1 MTATVK
7 TLLFCTAFDLILLN
21 KVMTTNF
28 EPFYGDLPF
37 ERYIERH
44 ICSVHHEPHRKWSFV
59 YVHQLSI
66 DSSKQTTVNS
76 SFLKSPHLQ
85 CFTAVYSQINVSQ
98 LATNLNSVYFQYT
111 EILTV
116 INLQQSSS
124 VKLSMTLTLLS
135 TLYIACSRCL
145 PFLLLLPPNAQPN
158 TLKSAILLAQLNST
172 FPLKAVITFSPPKP
186 QTFHLNPVLDGC
198 AQTSGLLF
206 EPQNKSDFS
215 RLKSRQCRLGGRQ
228 LTVAVNQDLAH
239 CHLEF
244 DQQKNSQLINAISGA
259 EADILGTLERQ
270 YHFTS
275 ALLYS
280 DQQFSASYNV
290 QRKAWSG
297 IVGQVFSGTAHLGLC
312 GLSDTLER
320 RTKVDFTTFTLLDGL
335 VSLTA
340 HPGLKSRQW
349 LALEPL
355 SSPVWLLIG
364 ICFGLT
370 LATLSFIV
378 AMRTQSTVI
387 KNVLFKN
394 RNKRHN
400 SSKYSTVETLYRILL
415 KSCKNF
421 LITEKMLKKFKNFF
435 QFNSHRH

>member
-1 MTATVK
+1 MTGAVK
-7 TLLFCTAFDLILLN
+7 TLLFCTALDLIFLN
-21 KVMTTNF
+21 EVMTSNF

-37 ERYIERH
+37 EKYIEKH
-44 ICSVHHEPHRKWSFV
+44 ICSVHHEPHRRWSFV
-59 YVHQLSI
+59 YVNQLSI

-76 SFLKSPHLQ
+76 SFLKSHHFQ
-85 CFTAVYSQINVSQ
+85 CFTVVYSQIDVSH
-98 LATNLNSVYFQYT
+98 LAANLNSVYFQYT

-116 INLQQSSS
+116 INFPSSS
-124 VKLSMTLTLLS
+124 STILAQTLT
-135 TLYIACSRCL
+135 TLNSLYVACSRCL
-145 PFLLLLPPNAQPN
+145 PFLLLFPPNAQSK
-158 TLKSAILLAQLNST
+158 TLKNALLLAQLNST

-215 RLKSRQCRLGGRQ
+215 RLKTRQCRLGGRQ

-244 DQQKNSQLINAISGA
+244 DQQKNSQLINGISGA
-259 EADILGTLERQ
+259 EADILATLERQ

-275 ALLYS
+275 TLLYS

-355 SSPVWLLIG
+355 SPPVWLLIG
-364 ICFGLT
+364 VCFGLT

-378 AMRTQSTVI
+378 AIRPKSAVL
-387 KNVLFKN
+387 KNVLFRRGN
-394 RNKRHN
+394 NDHHN
-400 SSKYSTVETLYRILL
+400 SKYSTVETLYRILL
-415 KSCKNF
+415 KSCKYF
-421 LITEKMLKKFKNFF
+421 LIAKKWPNDLNFIYF
-435 QFNSHRH
+435 HSH